1 MSTSDVRATRQE
13 PFSRLSGALGSIG
26 ALETCR
32 EFIEFVIFGLG
43 VKRAPVRRRKPS
55 RQDRYPH
62 LTMAADVR
70 GQP

>member
-1 MSTSDVRATRQE
+1 M
-13 PFSRLSGALGSIG
+13 SGASGSIG
-26 ALETCR
+26 ALETCL

-62 LTMAADVR
+62 LRMAADVR